1 MMEVRTMRELIT
13 HEELMRILAAIQSEQ
28 EPSQATLQAAAE
40 DQPEQP
46 LTLKLPEPIDLEI
59 LVDPGSSDTIL
70 CLTGGEKWR
79 GALVQC
85 QWESTVGATSDKETT
100 GSLHIFLLM
109 PTEASLGQYQCIV
122 TLKQHR
128 LETIPSVARIVP
140 RYADPKELQSRL
152 QSAVLKPSAKELIGW
167 IDANLR
173 ELEDTRHRDQWMAL
187 RQELSEGRSL

>member
-1 MMEVRTMRELIT
+1 MRELIT

-46 LTLKLPEPIDLEI
+46 LTRKLPEPIDLEI

-109 PTEASLGQYQCIV
+109 PTEASLGRYQCIV

-152 QSAVLKPSAKELIGW
+152 QSAVLKPSANKLIGW

-173 ELEDTRHRDQWMAL
+173 ELEGTRHRDQWMAL
-187 RQELSEGRSL
+187 RRELDEGRSL

>member
-28 EPSQATLQAAAE
+28 EPSRATLQAAAE
-40 DQPEQP
+40 DQPKQP

-85 QWESTVGATSDKETT
+85 RWESTVGATLDKETT

-109 PTEASLGQYQCIV
+109 PTEASLGRYQCIV

-140 RYADPKELQSRL
+140 RYADPEELRRQL
-152 QSAVLKPSAKELIGW
+152 ESATLKPSAKELIEW
-167 IDANLR
+167 IDAHIE
-173 ELEDTRHRDQWMAL
+173 ELKGTPHGDKWMAL
-187 RQELSEGRSL
+187 RRELDEGRSL